1 VFVLE
6 HFERIVVQ
14 LSQSL
19 LYSLVGPTHEHNS
32 LPILVVSVTD
42 AWVCHVTDDITLLF
56 VIRTQ
61 LRIWRNVYA
70 VVWHNNHCLSIY
82 VFI

>member
-1 VFVLE
+1 MYLE

-32 LPILVVSVTD
+32 LPILVISVTG
-42 AWVCHVTDDITLLF
+42 AWVDLF
-56 VIRTQ
+56 KYSSWIFG
-61 LRIWRNVYA
+61 I
-70 VVWHNNHCLSIY
+70 
-82 VFI
+82 